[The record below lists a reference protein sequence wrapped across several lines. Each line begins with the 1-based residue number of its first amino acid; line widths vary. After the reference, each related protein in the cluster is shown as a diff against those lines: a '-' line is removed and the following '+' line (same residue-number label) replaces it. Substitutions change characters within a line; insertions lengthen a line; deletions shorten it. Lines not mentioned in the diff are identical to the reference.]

1 MTLITPEQPD
11 PYGDGMQI
19 TAATRL
25 DAVRHELALAT
36 DLRDVTAVESW
47 LTDAHRTRMRLGQ
60 ARPWIN
66 DAFALCAA
74 RRKELSAT
82 SAQSSPDG
90 IRAVDLRTV

>member
-1 MTLITPEQPD
+1 MTLILPDAPD

-19 TAATRL
+19 TAETRL

-36 DLRDVTAVESW
+36 DLRDVTAIESW
-47 LTDAHRTRMRLGQ
+47 LTDAHRTRIRLGQ

-66 DAFALCAA
+66 EGFALCKQ
-74 RRKELSAT
+74 RREELSAT
-82 SAQSSPDG
+82 SAQPSPDG

>member
-19 TAATRL
+19 TAATRI
-25 DAVRHELALAT
+25 DAVRHELALAS

-82 SAQSSPDG
+82 SAQPHPAVPG
-90 IRAVDLRTV
+90 FVDLKDV